1 MASGLYNNQQP
12 FGFTIPGTRENA
24 TCSTWGD
31 PKTAVA
37 PLPRAP
43 LHQHPTTN
51 TQHPTPNTQH
61 PTPNNQ
67 HPTTNNK

>member
-1 MASGLYNNQQP
+1 MRVHGFNSRLAGVQDVKLPTTRSR
-12 FGFTIPGTRENA
+12 FTIPGTRENA

-43 LHQHPTTN
+43 LHQLP
-51 TQHPTPNTQH
+51 
-61 PTPNNQ
+61 
-67 HPTTNNK
+67 TNN